1 MWFRTGV
8 WIPPIVTAIGI
19 LFQTDLNSLWFP
31 WCTELCLVNE
41 RQEVRI
47 QSTVHINCNIR
58 VTLHLS
64 EYVAGN
70 GEQKLDNAWNNRFAD
85 FILYLVNKELLTGLV
100 CLCPS
105 FWHSVSVPFFAL
117 LNPLGQ
123 ELYSVF
129 VQLSSTGILTLS
141 WGCDEYYA
149 NANNIKSIKM
159 SVPHKIRPG

>member
-1 MWFRTGV
+1 MSQGMWFRTGV

-70 GEQKLDNAWNNRFAD
+70 GEQKLDNA
-85 FILYLVNKELLTGLV
+85 
-100 CLCPS
+100 
-105 FWHSVSVPFFAL
+105 
-117 LNPLGQ
+117 
-123 ELYSVF
+123 
-129 VQLSSTGILTLS
+129 
-141 WGCDEYYA
+141 
-149 NANNIKSIKM
+149 
-159 SVPHKIRPG
+159 